1 MEVSVKMEMEIR
13 RVRRLAVVEVC
24 ECYLNVERFRR
35 SRVLGEGWKSDLVP
49 EKERSEFTR
58 RKM

>member
-1 MEVSVKMEMEIR
+1 MERESR

-24 ECYLNVERFRR
+24 ECYLNVERFSR
-35 SRVLGEGWKSDLVP
+35 SRVLEEGWKSDLVP